1 MSLLLDKAPIVGE
14 VTIVSLLEFGRF
26 NTTKLFASRG
36 RTLRRQADIAKSAES
51 EHVEDSMA
59 ANRAT
64 THTAQRRQA
73 RRNNKERSD
82 LREEATTKREKNK
95 TRRTWQ
101 ANQKT
106 NQRDVR
112 QRRRTHRQ
120 KKLNQG
126 NQSEATKQ
134 TTRHER
140 KGKNN
145 TIQRRTG
152 DKQ

>member
-14 VTIVSLLEFGRF
+14 VTIVSLIEFGRF

-82 LREEATTKREKNK
+82 LREEATTKREKIK
-95 TRRTWQ
+95 QEGR
-101 ANQKT
+101 
-106 NQRDVR
+106 
-112 QRRRTHRQ
+112 
-120 KKLNQG
+120 G
-126 NQSEATKQ
+126 SKQ
-134 TTRHER
+134 TKRPTKEMC
-140 KGKNN
+140 GKEEEH
-145 TIQRRTG
+145 IG
-152 DKQ
+152 KKS